1 VRTNSLRHKSHVQAK
16 LFLVLL
22 NPVTQASG
30 WVFARPGQVF
40 ARPIAIKEKQIQA
53 FTESA
58 NVHADA
64 HLISAS

>member
-1 VRTNSLRHKSHVQAK
+1 
-16 LFLVLL
+16 VLL